1 MHLLQISQH
10 QNRAKQNKYL
20 FNTLTEMWVFFL
32 QKNMHHMVHVADEYI
47 SRILFR
53 HWVSMRGI
61 PSQGGGHD

>member
-1 MHLLQISQH
+1 
-10 QNRAKQNKYL
+10 
-20 FNTLTEMWVFFL
+20 MWVFFL